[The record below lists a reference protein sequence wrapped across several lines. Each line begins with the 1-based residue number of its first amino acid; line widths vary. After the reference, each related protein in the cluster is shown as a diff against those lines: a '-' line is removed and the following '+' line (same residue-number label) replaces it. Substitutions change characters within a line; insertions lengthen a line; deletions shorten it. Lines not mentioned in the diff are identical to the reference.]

1 MGTGAEYSTSRLA
14 RDSGAIFR
22 LHILHERI
30 EGMKEVYEYT
40 REEWDAIPML
50 ERWEIFRNVE
60 HIGPTPDHCN
70 YHACH
75 VYKALERGQDVPMQ
89 VIRGYWY
96 AVVIACRQ
104 KRNVPLEIV
113 REHPDIAIWY
123 LGENLFGLER

>member
-1 MGTGAEYSTSRLA
+1 MICTDAMLDYIGKEGGAE
-14 RDSGAIFR
+14 
-22 LHILHERI
+22 
-30 EGMKEVYEYT
+30 MKQVWQYT
-40 REEWDAIPML
+40 RAEWDAIPML

-104 KRNVPLEIV
+104 GRNVPLEIV